1 VRIEGP
7 VHPWGVFGAFS
18 SRPDAFSEHDVDFVV
33 SLANILAD
41 AIERQDAEDA
51 LQHRALHD
59 PLTGL
64 PNRVLFTDR
73 VEQALERVRR
83 HPGSLAAI
91 LFIDVDHFK
100 QVNDTLGHHA
110 GDEVLRTLAERLG
123 AAVREDELISRYGGD
138 EFVALL
144 SMLRHP
150 ATEVQAFMERMRLTL
165 AEPIRVEAGAVKV
178 GASLGAS
185 VYPHDGSNAEQ
196 LLHHADA
203 AMLSMKGT
211 RAA

>member
-1 VRIEGP
+1 MDLNG
-7 VHPWGVFGAFS
+7 
-18 SRPDAFSEHDVDFVV
+18 
-33 SLANILAD
+33 
-41 AIERQDAEDA
+41 
-51 LQHRALHD
+51 
-59 PLTGL
+59 
-64 PNRVLFTDR
+64 
-73 VEQALERVRR
+73 
-83 HPGSLAAI
+83 
-91 LFIDVDHFK
+91 FK

-123 AAVREDELISRYGGD
+123 SAVRDDELISRYGGD

-150 ATEVQAFMERMRLTL
+150 TTEVQAFMERMRLTL